1 MVGSYLAGKSDIS
14 AQTIG
19 GNVQS
24 LFDRLSVRNKLIVVF
39 LVLLAGSASLGL
51 FSIQRLNGV
60 IASAAIIADNQLP
73 STRILGEFAYHTMRF
88 RQLEATMVLAPD
100 PAARALEQAKLGP
113 VRDQADQA
121 SLAYEPLIGSAEER
135 RLVADVRAQWQAYLA
150 LDPSFTAKVNSGD
163 TAAAAALYRGE
174 MRTIFNTF
182 QGGLKTLIAFNGHQ
196 AATSTEESAVL
207 GRSTLI
213 WVSLG
218 VAAMAAF
225 SLAMAFL
232 LIRGISM
239 PVTSMTQA
247 MRRLAQHDLS
257 IEITGTGRGDEIG
270 AMADAVAVFKESMI
284 TADRLA
290 AEQAEE
296 RAGRERRAQ
305 RLDQLVRGFESAV
318 AGLVGSQAAAATEL
332 EATARSMTATA
343 GEATMRGEAVASAS
357 EESSASVQAVSAA
370 SEELTAS
377 ITEISRQVSQS
388 ARLTDQAVADTRR
401 TDAIVQ
407 ALADAAGKIGDVVGL
422 ITNVASQ
429 TNLLALNAT
438 IEAARAGDAGK
449 GFAVVASEVKSLAQQ
464 TARATEEIGAQINQ
478 IQHATGEAVT
488 AIKGIAGVIE
498 GVNGISIAIATAV
511 EQQGA
516 ATAEIARNILQAATG
531 TRDVASNVAG
541 VKEAAHD
548 TATAANDVLLAA
560 GGLARQADQLAREVD
575 GFVTGVKAA

>member
-1 MVGSYLAGKSDIS
+1 
-14 AQTIG
+14 
-19 GNVQS
+19 
-24 LFDRLSVRNKLIVVF
+24 
-39 LVLLAGSASLGL
+39 
-51 FSIQRLNGV
+51 
-60 IASAAIIADNQLP
+60 
-73 STRILGEFAYHTMRF
+73 
-88 RQLEATMVLAPD
+88 
-100 PAARALEQAKLGP
+100 
-113 VRDQADQA
+113 
-121 SLAYEPLIGSAEER
+121 
-135 RLVADVRAQWQAYLA
+135 
-150 LDPSFTAKVNSGD
+150 
-163 TAAAAALYRGE
+163 
-174 MRTIFNTF
+174 
-182 QGGLKTLIAFNGHQ
+182 
-196 AATSTEESAVL
+196 
-207 GRSTLI
+207 
-213 WVSLG
+213 
-218 VAAMAAF
+218 
-225 SLAMAFL
+225 
-232 LIRGISM
+232 
-239 PVTSMTQA
+239 
-247 MRRLAQHDLS
+247 
-257 IEITGTGRGDEIG
+257 
-270 AMADAVAVFKESMI
+270 
-284 TADRLA
+284 
-290 AEQAEE
+290 
-296 RAGRERRAQ
+296 
-305 RLDQLVRGFESAV
+305 
-318 AGLVGSQAAAATEL
+318 
-332 EATARSMTATA
+332 
-343 GEATMRGEAVASAS
+343 
-357 EESSASVQAVSAA
+357 
-370 SEELTAS
+370 
-377 ITEISRQVSQS
+377 
-388 ARLTDQAVADTRR
+388 VADTRR

>member
-1 MVGSYLAGKSDIS
+1 MHSPLGL
-14 AQTIG
+14 
-19 GNVQS
+19 
-24 LFDRLSVRNKLIVVF
+24 LSIRNKLIFVF
-39 LVLLAGSASLGL
+39 LILLTGTASLGI
-51 FSIQRLNGV
+51 FSILRLNEV
-60 IASAAIIADNQLP
+60 ISSAAFIADNQLP

-100 PAARALEQAKLGP
+100 PAARALEQAKLAS
-113 VRDQADQA
+113 VRDLANKA
-121 SLAYEPLIGSAEER
+121 SQNYEPLIGSVEER
-135 RLVADVRAQWQAYLA
+135 RLMEDVRAKWQAYLA
-150 LDPSFTAKVNSGD
+150 LDPNFAAKVDSAE

-174 MRTIFNTF
+174 MRTIFNSF
-182 QGGLKTLIAFNGHQ
+182 QDVLKNLVAFNGHQ
-196 AATSTEESAVL
+196 AATSTEQSAAL

-213 WVSLG
+213 SVSLG

-225 SLAMAFL
+225 SVAMGFL

-257 IEITGTGRGDEIG
+257 IEITGAGRGDEIG
-270 AMADAVAVFKESMI
+270 AMADAVAVFRDSMV

-290 AEQAEE
+290 AEQAAA
-296 RAGRERRAQ
+296 RADRERRAQ
-305 RLDQLVRGFESAV
+305 RLDELVRGFETAV
-318 AGLVGSQAAAATEL
+318 TGLVGFQTAAATEL

-343 GEATMRGEAVASAS
+343 GEATTRGEAVAGAS

-401 TDAIVQ
+401 TDGIVQ

-449 GFAVVASEVKSLAQQ
+449 GFAVVASEVKNLAQQ

-488 AIKGIAGVIE
+488 AIKGIAGIIE
-498 GVNGISIAIATAV
+498 GVNGISTAIAAAV

-516 ATAEIARNILQAATG
+516 ATAEIGRNIQQAAAG

-548 TATAANDVLLAA
+548 TATAANDVLQAA

-575 GFVTGVKAA
+575 EFVAGVKAA